1 MKLWYIFFLS
11 ILLGKLDAQ
20 NGKSLRFERVDGL
33 SQNTVY
39 SIMKDK
45 QGFMW
50 IATANGLNRYDGVEM
65 KVYKPGISY
74 AEKQM
79 KGRFIRSDLLEDEK
93 EQIWFSTDVTVNCF
107 DKRKSSFSNY
117 KLFYRKGKKN
127 SNESRELEEMFAN
140 PLLKSGNEL
149 WLANSSEGLFVLNTS
164 TNKVSHY
171 PLTIKDEAGS
181 LVFFIYNGVFDG
193 RNKFWFASKKGL
205 LSFDTLTK
213 SWKQYLEKLPFYTV
227 TLFEDTLLAGSN
239 DNVAW
244 VDTRSFTT
252 GKVPLNATPEQF
264 KKGMIRRLYLD
275 KNGNTWAGD
284 QEGNV
289 YSKALHAS
297 AFSWRGNIN
306 GNSPSVTNLPVYCFY
321 ADEYEN
327 LWVGAD
333 VLGLLKTNFASK
345 VFNNF
350 PQSFTEATPNKS
362 IFVYSIYEDE
372 NDRVWLG
379 TFQNGL
385 IILDKKTNTTEKVAL
400 KYSGPPLIYEN
411 TVPLVKKDSY
421 GNLWT
426 SSNGQLYVKEKNS
439 SSFLTIK
446 IPVPSNALQTPQMR
460 SIAEYKEGW
469 LIGTNIG
476 LYYMVKKKAGY
487 DLLFLKH
494 FGQSRVNGTWVNG
507 NKEVWLI
514 IDSKGIIV
522 VKDMDEAAEQK
533 RIFSDAN
540 VKSVQHDAEHELLWI
555 ATSAGLI
562 AYHLPTGA
570 HRAFGEDDG
579 LANSYIYGVV
589 THNDEL
595 WLSTNNGLS
604 CGKTA
609 YTNGSVFPDITFT
622 NFTKADGL
630 SGNEFNTGAFYKAAN
645 GTLYF
650 GTTQGVVWF
659 NPSQIK
665 SNIQTPKLQLVNL
678 LVNDEIPD
686 STIAPEYI
694 TRLNLPY
701 NENNIFFRFRGIDF
715 NNGAQVKYMYQLE
728 GWDKKWI
735 NSKELN
741 EVRYNNLAPDN
752 YIFKVKA
759 SNGSGKWSKDEYRV
773 AVNIAPPFWGTWWFR
788 GFIFLLLLGSI
799 VMLTK
804 SIAQRK
810 LRKQLAA
817 LEKQRELDKERQRIS
832 REMHDDIGAGLTQ
845 IVLMSESAKGKKSG
859 NSEKELTEITNTSR
873 KLVNNMGEII
883 WSLNPENKTLEQLMA
898 HLREQL
904 HHLLEYSGIAYNI
917 HLPEN
922 GKNILLPNEM
932 RRNILLITMETV
944 HNAVKY
950 SNAKNIE
957 VNALL
962 NNGVLTFTVRDDGI
976 GFDTEKLNTGNGLKN
991 IRHRVNEMHG
1001 QLHIESAENLGSRFS
1016 YTIPIKPTT

>member
-1 MKLWYIFFLS
+1 MKCICFFFS
-11 ILLGKLDAQ
+11 AFVVGCSFAQ
-20 NGKSLRFERVDGL
+20 PGDRLYFEKVNGL

-79 KGRFIRSDLLEDEK
+79 KGRIIRSDLLEDEK
-93 EQIWFSTDVTVNCF
+93 ERIWFSTEITVNCF
-107 DKRKSSFSNY
+107 DKRKASFNNY
-117 KLFYRKGKKN
+117 KLFYRKGEK
-127 SNESRELEEMFAN
+127 SNNENREMEEMFAH
-140 PLLKSGNEL
+140 PLLKNGNEL
-149 WLANSSEGLFVLNTS
+149 WLANASEGLFVLNTS
-164 TNKVSHY
+164 TNEVSHY
-171 PLTIKDEAGS
+171 PLTIKNETGS
-181 LVFFIYNGVFDG
+181 LIFLMYNGVFDG
-193 RNKFWFASKKGL
+193 KSKFWFASKKGL

-213 SWKQYLEKLPFYTV
+213 TWKQYLEKLPFYTV
-227 TLFEDTLLAGSN
+227 TLLEDTLLAGSN
-239 DNVAW
+239 DNVVW
-244 VDTRSFTT
+244 VNTRSFAS
-252 GKVPLNATPEQF
+252 GKVPMNGTPEQF

-275 KNGNTWAGD
+275 KNGTTWGGD

-289 YSKALHAS
+289 FSKALHDT
-297 AFSWRGNIN
+297 AFNWRGNIN
-306 GNSPSVTNLPVYCFY
+306 GNSPSVTNFPVYCFY
-321 ADEYEN
+321 VDEYEN

-350 PQSFTEATPNKS
+350 PQSFTEATSNKS

-372 NDRVWLG
+372 NDGVWLG

-400 KYSGPPLIYEN
+400 KYEGPPLLYEN

-426 SSNGQLYVKEKNS
+426 SSNGQLYVREKNAA
-439 SSFLTIK
+439 SFSAIK
-446 IPVPSNALQTPQMR
+446 MPVPSNALQTPQMR
-460 SIAEYKEGW
+460 SISEYKQGW

-476 LYYMVKKKAGY
+476 LYSMVKKQAGY
-487 DLLFLKH
+487 DLRFLRQ
-494 FGQSRVNGTWVNG
+494 FGQSRVTGTWVNG
-507 NKEVWLI
+507 DKEVWLI
-514 IDSKGIIV
+514 SDSKGIIV

-540 VKSVQHDAEHELLWI
+540 VKAVQYDTKHQLLWI
-555 ATSAGLI
+555 ATSGGLI
-562 AYHLPTGA
+562 AYHLPSDT
-570 HRAFGEDDG
+570 HKAFSEDDG
-579 LANSYIYGVV
+579 LANSYIYGVLPY
-589 THNDEL
+589 NDEL
-595 WLSTNNGLS
+595 WLSTNYGLS
-604 CGKTA
+604 CGKIL

-630 SGNEFNTGAFYKAAN
+630 SGNEFNTGSFYKGAG

-650 GTTQGVVWF
+650 GTTQGVMWF

-665 SNIQTPKLQLVNL
+665 SNIQAPKLQLINL
-678 LVNDEIPD
+678 LVNDEMPD
-686 STIAPEYI
+686 STLAPEYI
-694 TRLNLPY
+694 THLDLPFDR
-701 NENNIFFRFRGIDF
+701 NNVFLRFRGIDF

-728 GWDKKWI
+728 GWDKDWI
-735 NSKELN
+735 NSKEVN
-741 EVRYNNLAPDN
+741 EVRYNNLAPGD
-752 YIFKVKA
+752 YVFKVKA
-759 SNGSGKWSKDEYRV
+759 SNGSGIWRKEEYRV
-773 AVNIAPPFWGTWWFR
+773 AIKVAPPFWGTWWFR
-788 GFIFLLLLGSI
+788 GFIFLLLVGLI
-799 VMLTK
+799 VVLTK

-810 LRKQLAA
+810 LRKQLVA
-817 LEKQRELDKERQRIS
+817 LEKQRELDNERQRIS

-845 IVLMSESAKGKKSG
+845 IVLMSESAKGKKNG
-859 NSEKELTEITNTSR
+859 NSEKELTEITDTSR
-873 KLVNNMGEII
+873 QLVNNMGEII

-917 HLPEN
+917 LLPEN
-922 GKNILLPNEM
+922 GKEILLSNEV
-932 RRNILLITMETV
+932 RRNILLITKETV

-950 SNAKNIE
+950 SRANRIE

-962 NNGVLTFTVRDDGI
+962 NNGMLTFAVTDDGI
-976 GFDTEKLNTGNGLKN
+976 GFDTEKMHTGNGLKN
-991 IRHRVNEMHG
+991 IRHRVHEMHG

-1016 YTIPIKPTT
+1016 YTIPLKPTT